1 MTFDRRQFF
10 NEFID
15 DFYAESEEH
24 LANVRRQL
32 LALESGG
39 DQTEALDEL
48 LRSFHTLKG
57 LSSMVGS
64 VEIEQVSHHTEEY
77 LRQLKLGLSAPSAEG
92 TDALIQVAA
101 DLETAI
107 GALRRNEPP
116 PDFTGIVTRLMA
128 LAASDDNRN
137 EQRVSTGLE
146 DEGKLWRFE
155 FRPSPELA
163 SRGIGVG
170 PVRDRL
176 QALGRIV
183 RVSPH
188 VGKNGEVL
196 FELMV
201 KTNAQEET
209 FAAELGEGVVWEAAE
224 EPQAAIREPSQ
235 KPHSEGQTV
244 VRVEMSRLDDLMR
257 IVGELVT
264 HRWRLDE
271 SLKPL
276 ERQLSH
282 TDWRKVQEAGAAIE
296 RELRDL
302 RAAVMRVRMIP
313 ISQIFERM
321 RFVIYALERENDKKI
336 RLELIGENTEVDKLV
351 VERMME
357 PLLHIV
363 RNAVSHGLENRAE
376 RAAAGKPVEGTLLLR
391 AATVS
396 ENVVITIEDDGRGID
411 LDAVTQRGR
420 AIGVLGPQE
429 TADEA
434 TLLRVLATP
443 GFSTREKADLAS
455 GRGVGMAVVGQ
466 TVSELGGTL
475 SVKTVQGR
483 GTRFTIKLPLTLAI
497 ADALIVAVDNE
508 RYAMPQVAVEE
519 IVRVEAPSVVRAATG
534 ELVPYRGATLPL
546 IRLSVVFG
554 LQQKRKDA
562 FHVLVVGQN
571 GSSVGLAVDR
581 VLSHREIVVRS
592 IADPLMHTPSFSGAT
607 EVGDGRPILIID
619 PETLIKHVLE
629 QGPKGRLYARS

>member
-15 DFYAESEEH
+15 DFYSESEEH

-32 LALESGG
+32 LALESGAN
-39 DQTEALDEL
+39 QTEVLDEL

-64 VEIEQVSHHTEEY
+64 AEIEQVAHHTEEY
-77 LRQLKLGLSAPSAEG
+77 LRQLKSGLMAPSAEG
-92 TDALIQVAA
+92 TDALIEVTA

-116 PDFTGIVTRLMA
+116 PDFTGLVTRVMA
-128 LAASDDNRN
+128 LAVSDENRN
-137 EQRVSTGLE
+137 EQRVPTDLE

-170 PVRDRL
+170 LVRDRL

-188 VGKNGEVL
+188 IGTNGEVL

-201 KTNAQEET
+201 KTNAEEET
-209 FAAELGEGVVWEAAE
+209 FAAELGEGVAWTAAE
-224 EPQAAIREPSQ
+224 EPQPAVEKPPQ
-235 KPHSEGQTV
+235 KPHSEGQTI

-313 ISQIFERM
+313 INQIFERM
-321 RFVIYALERENDKKI
+321 RFVVYALERETDKKI
-336 RLELIGENTEVDKLV
+336 RLELSGENTEVDKLV

-363 RNAVSHGLENRAE
+363 RNAVSHGLENKAE

-411 LDAVTQRGR
+411 FDVVTQRGR

-429 TADEA
+429 TVDEA

-455 GRGVGMAVVGQ
+455 GRGVGMAVVGR

-546 IRLSVVFG
+546 IRLADIFG

-619 PETLIKHVLE
+619 PETLIKHVLG